1 MDPSRRSELAAF
13 LKSRRARL
21 SPADVGLPAD
31 SVPGPRRTPG
41 LRREEVAELSGVGV
55 TWYTWLEQGRNIP
68 ASPQVIGALAR
79 ALRLSADE
87 HRHLRDLAGLPPSV
101 PADSPGND
109 GLLARLQRLVDA
121 VAPNAAS
128 IYDVHFDYLV
138 WNEPYRRIR
147 HDPAG
152 LAADRRNLLWMMF
165 ADAENRARLTS
176 SPA

>member
-13 LKSRRARL
+13 LKSRRAQL
-21 SPADVGLPAD
+21 SPADVRLPAD
-31 SVPGPRRTPG
+31 SVPGRRRTPG

-55 TWYTWLEQGRNIP
+55 TCYTWLEQGRNIP

-87 HRHLRDLAGLPPSV
+87 DRHLRDLAGLPSSV
-101 PADSPGND
+101 PADSPGDD
-109 GLLARLQRLVDA
+109 GVSARLQRLVDA
-121 VAPNAAS
+121 VAQNAAS

-147 HDPAG
+147 HDPAR